1 MQQLP
6 IPVFKHVLDL
16 AIHPIGTLECYLA
29 NLNSHNR
36 F

>member
-6 IPVFKHVLDL
+6 IPVFKHALDL
-16 AIHPIGTLECYLA
+16 AIHPIGTLECYHA
-29 NLNSHNR
+29 NLNSNNR

>member
-6 IPVFKHVLDL
+6 IPVFKYALDL
-16 AIHPIGTLECYLA
+16 AIHPIGTLECCLA
-29 NLNSHNR
+29 NLNSNNR